1 MASYLESWA
10 KLIKDDPR
18 ALFQAFSAAE
28 KAADWFMQRHE
39 KQLTEASHA
48 TPQPA
53 PTVVQGFGMP
63 QLQVDGIGQGLVA
76 VAQMPSSAVR
86 INGLRPAGELL
97 DAAVASLN
105 SGSLGPA

>member
-28 KAADWFMQRHE
+28 KAADWFLQRHE
-39 KQLTEASHA
+39 TQLAEAPQVP
-48 TPQPA
+48 PQPA
-53 PTVVQGFGMP
+53 PSLVQGFGVP
-63 QLQVDGIGQGLVA
+63 HQQVDGIGQGLVA

-86 INGLRPAGELL
+86 INGLQPAGELL
-97 DAAVASLN
+97 DAAVACLN
-105 SGSLGPA
+105 SGSMGPA